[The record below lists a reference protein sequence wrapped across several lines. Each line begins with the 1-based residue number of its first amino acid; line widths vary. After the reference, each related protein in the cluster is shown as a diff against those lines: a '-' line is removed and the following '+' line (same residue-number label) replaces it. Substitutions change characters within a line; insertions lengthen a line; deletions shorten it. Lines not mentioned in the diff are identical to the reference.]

1 LDISFHQPLE
11 LKRMNRHSLHQPA
24 AGNLSRVALIAV
36 LCLWVSGA
44 VCADEP
50 VVFAAPKA
58 YPIERYE
65 AGWNKNPFTLKTAPT
80 VVEQDS
86 FAKDLAIG
94 AYYGDA
100 KDPSVVVVNIKTGER
115 ITLKKKHPAANG
127 MQLKNIQ
134 LGTSRKEIVA
144 EVTLGAQTS
153 EVRYNDDY
161 LKQIAGAEAARVP
174 PGQQP
179 GMQGQQRPGAA
190 PPPWWSATKDAATR
204 ERRSSAEG
212 HAAASSARKS
222 RPGPHPLLCRFWC
235 SASQHRH
242 GCCQPNECQCESGH
256 DRRKSGRECRRLGSQ
271 SRWCSHGIPP
281 SLDHARHRRP
291 VICVCS
297 LRS

>member
-1 LDISFHQPLE
+1 
-11 LKRMNRHSLHQPA
+11 MNRHSLHQPA
-24 AGNLSRVALIAV
+24 VGNLARVALIAV

-50 VVFAAPKA
+50 GVFAAPKA

-179 GMQGQQRPGAA
+179 GMQGQQRPGA
-190 PPPWWSATKDAATR
+190 PPPPGGQQPRMPLPGTAAATPR
-204 ERRSSAEG
+204 VTLPPLPQGNPGRAPVQTYAGSGAQPASTAM
-212 HAAASSARKS
+212 AAASRMNVSVNPAMTAGNPAVNAGDSAANPGGVPMVS
-222 RPGPHPLLCRFWC
+222 R
-235 SASQHRH
+235 
-242 GCCQPNECQCESGH
+242 
-256 DRRKSGRECRRLGSQ
+256 RRLITPATGVQ
-271 SRWCSHGIPP
+271 
-281 SLDHARHRRP
+281 
-291 VICVCS
+291 
-297 LRS
+297 